1 MSKIKCPEKD
11 CAYVGETESG
21 LRMHLRF
28 KHNKRYDGGAIMQD
42 NGPCLDS
49 MERLFDD
56 DTIVEITIKVKK
68 R

>member
-1 MSKIKCPEKD
+1 
-11 CAYVGETESG
+11 
-21 LRMHLRF
+21 MHLRF